1 MSNDLVPSGQPNR
14 VILYHADDRQV
25 TANVFFARDKF
36 WLPQPAIADLFGV
49 RIAALSKRLKNIYES
64 DELAPAATVSQMET
78 VQTEGGRQP
87 PAPTGEVI
95 LYRAEHQ
102 RTQDSAATIRNFRI
116 VRQKGGPDD
125 SVRPKP

>member
-14 VILYHADDRQV
+14 VILYHAADGKV
-25 TANVFFARDKF
+25 TVDVFFARDNF
-36 WLPQPAIADLFGV
+36 WLPQRAIADLFGV
-49 RIAALSKRLKNIYES
+49 RIAAISKHLKNIYES
-64 DELAPAATVSQMET
+64 GELAPAATVSRMET

-87 PAPTGEVI
+87 LPPSGEVI
-95 LYRAEHQ
+95 LYRAEDG